1 MPVETY
7 SLSVLFVD
15 IDFAGLQFFYG
26 IRDELP
32 ADALSP
38 AVIMDEQHFNV
49 TPRYAYEAGQTPVLR
64 KSIQDSVP
72 EIGRKIFFVVQ
83 EIFMLQKIVRVQD
96 GTFPNIHKG
105 WIIRFFDFS
114 NHGYS
119 GKVQSSVYFALR
131 GKTEDE
137 SAAHSSLIRT
147 QHPAGMI
154 ISQSAASDARETR

>member
-7 SLSVLFVD
+7 SLSVLFID

-38 AVIMDEQHFNV
+38 AVIMDEQHFDV
-49 TPRYAYEAGQTPVLR
+49 TPCYAYEAGQTPVLL
-64 KSIQDSVP
+64 KSIQGSVP
-72 EIGRKIFFVVQ
+72 EVGRKIFFVVQ
-83 EIFMLQKIVRVQD
+83 EIFTLQKIVRVQD

-114 NHGYS
+114 NHGS
-119 GKVQSSVYFALR
+119 DKVQSSVYFALR
-131 GKTEDE
+131 GETEDE
-137 SAAHSSLIRT
+137 YAAHSSLIRT
-147 QHPAGMI
+147 QHPAGMR

>member
-7 SLSVLFVD
+7 SLSVLLVD

-38 AVIMDEQHFNV
+38 AVIMDEQHFDV
-49 TPRYAYEAGQTPVLR
+49 TPRYAYEAGQTPVLL
-64 KSIQDSVP
+64 KSIQGSVP
-72 EIGRKIFFVVQ
+72 EVGRKIFFVVQ
-83 EIFMLQKIVRVQD
+83 EIFTLQKIVRVQD

-114 NHGYS
+114 NHGS
-119 GKVQSSVYFALR
+119 EKVQCSVAVALR
-131 GKTEDE
+131 GETEDE

-147 QHPAGMI
+147 QHPASMR
-154 ISQSAASDARETR
+154 ISQSAASDEREPR

>member
-7 SLSVLFVD
+7 SLSVLLVD

-38 AVIMDEQHFNV
+38 AVIMDEQHFDV
-49 TPRYAYEAGQTPVLR
+49 TPRYAYEAGQTPVLL
-64 KSIQDSVP
+64 KSIQGSVP
-72 EIGRKIFFVVQ
+72 EVGRKIFFVVQ
-83 EIFMLQKIVRVQD
+83 EIFTLQKIVRVQD

-114 NHGYS
+114 NHGS
-119 GKVQSSVYFALR
+119 DKVQSSVYFALR
-131 GKTEDE
+131 GETEDE

-147 QHPAGMI
+147 QHPANMR
-154 ISQSAASDARETR
+154 ISQSAASDEREPR

>member
-7 SLSVLFVD
+7 SLSVLLVD

-38 AVIMDEQHFNV
+38 AVIMDEQHFDV
-49 TPRYAYEAGQTPVLR
+49 TPRYAYEAGQTPVLL
-64 KSIQDSVP
+64 KSIQGSVP
-72 EIGRKIFFVVQ
+72 EVGRKIFFVVQ
-83 EIFMLQKIVRVQD
+83 EIFTLQKIVRVQD

-114 NHGYS
+114 NHGS
-119 GKVQSSVYFALR
+119 DKVQSSVYFALR
-131 GKTEDE
+131 GETEDE

-147 QHPAGMI
+147 QHLASMR
-154 ISQSAASDARETR
+154 ISQSAASDEREPR

>member
-7 SLSVLFVD
+7 SLSVLLVD

-38 AVIMDEQHFNV
+38 AVIMDEQHFDV
-49 TPRYAYEAGQTPVLR
+49 TPRYAYEAGQTPVLL
-64 KSIQDSVP
+64 KSIQGSVP
-72 EIGRKIFFVVQ
+72 EVGRKIFFVVQ
-83 EIFMLQKIVRVQD
+83 EIFTLQKIVRVQD

-114 NHGYS
+114 NHVS
-119 GKVQSSVYFALR
+119 DKVQSSVYFALR
-131 GKTEDE
+131 GETEDE

-147 QHPAGMI
+147 QHLASMR
-154 ISQSAASDARETR
+154 ISQSAASDEREPR

>member
-7 SLSVLFVD
+7 SLSVLLVD

-38 AVIMDEQHFNV
+38 AVIMDEQHFYV
-49 TPRYAYEAGQTPVLR
+49 TPRYAYEAGQTPVLL
-64 KSIQDSVP
+64 KSIQGSVP
-72 EIGRKIFFVVQ
+72 EVGRKIFFVVQ
-83 EIFMLQKIVRVQD
+83 EIFTLQKIVRVQD

-114 NHGYS
+114 NHGS
-119 GKVQSSVYFALR
+119 DKVQSSVYFALR
-131 GKTEDE
+131 GETEDE

-147 QHPAGMI
+147 QHLASMR
-154 ISQSAASDARETR
+154 ISQSAASDEREPR

>member
-7 SLSVLFVD
+7 SLSVLLVD

-38 AVIMDEQHFNV
+38 AVIMDEQHFDV
-49 TPRYAYEAGQTPVLR
+49 TPRYAYEAGQTPVLL
-64 KSIQDSVP
+64 KSIQGSVP
-72 EIGRKIFFVVQ
+72 EVGRKIFFVVQ
-83 EIFMLQKIVRVQD
+83 EIFTLQKIVRVQD
-96 GTFPNIHKG
+96 GTFPNIQKG

-114 NHGYS
+114 NHGS
-119 GKVQSSVYFALR
+119 DKVQSSVYFALR
-131 GKTEDE
+131 GETEDE

-147 QHPAGMI
+147 QHLASMR
-154 ISQSAASDARETR
+154 ISQSAASDEREPR

>member
-7 SLSVLFVD
+7 SLSVLLVD

-38 AVIMDEQHFNV
+38 AVIMDEQHFDV
-49 TPRYAYEAGQTPVLR
+49 TPRYAYEAGQTPVLL
-64 KSIQDSVP
+64 KSIQGSVP
-72 EIGRKIFFVVQ
+72 EVGRKIFFVVQ
-83 EIFMLQKIVRVQD
+83 EIFTLQKIVRVQD

-114 NHGYS
+114 NHGS
-119 GKVQSSVYFALR
+119 DKVQSSVYFALR
-131 GKTEDE
+131 GETEDE

-147 QHPAGMI
+147 QHLASMR
-154 ISQSAASDARETR
+154 ISQSAASDERDPR